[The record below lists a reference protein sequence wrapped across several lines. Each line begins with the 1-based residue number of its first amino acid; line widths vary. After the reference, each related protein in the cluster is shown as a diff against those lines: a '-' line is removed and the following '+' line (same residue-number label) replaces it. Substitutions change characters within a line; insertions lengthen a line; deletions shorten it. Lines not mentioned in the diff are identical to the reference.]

1 MLEKT
6 VKLLDSFLDM
16 GIPGYDCIV
25 LKDGEPI
32 FRRIKGYSNLEDKIP
47 MKGDERYNIY
57 SCSKLI
63 TCVAALQLYEKGL
76 LSLDDKLSDYIPEYR
91 KMQVRCEGGLKDAKN
106 PILIRH
112 LFNMTGGFSYN
123 TGSAA
128 IITAKRETNG
138 RCGTVETARY
148 LAKDALRF
156 EPGEGWEYS
165 LCHDVLAAVVEVV
178 SGERFGLYVK
188 KNIFDPLAMNNSTF
202 LLPPEELDSI
212 CEQYTFDTDTKTA
225 KNCGKNIKYY
235 KFGNMYE
242 SGGAGAIST
251 VEDYIKL
258 LESLRKGDK
267 ILKSETVDLMLKDC
281 MTENLRKYYWYPD
294 YGYGLGVRS
303 PMPQEGTTDFGWG
316 GAAGS
321 YYAIDR
327 ENGITMYYAQHML
340 NSPNKQQRY
349 ILYATVKEDLFGKER
364 SKDFTLDSK
373 LSQFV

>member
-1 MLEKT
+1 
-6 VKLLDSFLDM
+6 
-16 GIPGYDCIV
+16 
-25 LKDGEPI
+25 
-32 FRRIKGYSNLEDKIP
+32 
-47 MKGDERYNIY
+47 
-57 SCSKLI
+57 
-63 TCVAALQLYEKGL
+63 
-76 LSLDDKLSDYIPEYR
+76 
-91 KMQVRCEGGLKDAKN
+91 
-106 PILIRH
+106 
-112 LFNMTGGFSYN
+112 
-123 TGSAA
+123 
-128 IITAKRETNG
+128 
-138 RCGTVETARY
+138 
-148 LAKDALRF
+148 
-156 EPGEGWEYS
+156 
-165 LCHDVLAAVVEVV
+165 
-178 SGERFGLYVK
+178 
-188 KNIFDPLAMNNSTF
+188 
-202 LLPPEELDSI
+202 
-212 CEQYTFDTDTKTA
+212 
-225 KNCGKNIKYY
+225 
-235 KFGNMYE
+235 MYE

>member
-1 MLEKT
+1 MFEKT
-6 VKLLDSFLDM
+6 IKLLDSFLDM
-16 GIPGYDCIV
+16 GVPGFDCIV

-32 FRRIKGYSNLEDKIP
+32 FRRTKGYSNLEDKIP

-76 LSLDDKLSDYIPEYR
+76 LSLDDKLSEFIPEYR
-91 KMQVRCEGGLKDAKN
+91 EMQVRCEDGLKDAKKT
-106 PILIRH
+106 ILIRH

-123 TGSAA
+123 TSSAA

-165 LCHDVLAAVVEVV
+165 LCHDVLAAVVEVI

-188 KNIFDPLAMNNSTF
+188 KNIFDPLLMNNSTF

-212 CEQYTFDTDTKTA
+212 CEQYTFDTNTKTA
-225 KNCGKNIKYY
+225 KNCGKNIMYY

-258 LESLRKGDK
+258 LEALRKGDI

-303 PMPQEGTTDFGWG
+303 PIPQKGTTDFGWG

-340 NSPNKQQRY
+340 NSPNKQERY
-349 ILYATVKEDLFGKER
+349 ILYATIKEDLFGKEQ
-364 SKDFTLDSK
+364 SNDFTLDSK

>member
-1 MLEKT
+1 MFENTIKM
-6 VKLLDSFLDM
+6 LDSFLDM

-32 FRRIKGYSNLEDKIP
+32 FRRTKGYSNLEDKIP

-76 LSLDDKLSDYIPEYR
+76 LGLDDKLSDYIPEYSQ
-91 KMQVRCEGGLKDAKN
+91 MQVRCEGGSRAAQN
-106 PILIRH
+106 PILIRN

-123 TGSAA
+123 TGSASIKA
-128 IITAKRETNG
+128 AQSDTNG
-138 RCGTVETARY
+138 RCGTVETVKY
-148 LAKDALRF
+148 LAGDALRY

-188 KNIFDPLAMNNSTF
+188 KNIFDPLLMNNSTF

-212 CEQYTFDTDTKTA
+212 CGQYIFDTKTKTA
-225 KNCGKNIKYY
+225 KNCGKNIMYY
-235 KFGNMYE
+235 KFGSMYE

-258 LESLRKGDK
+258 LEALRKGDI
-267 ILKSETVDLMLKDC
+267 ILKRETVDLMLKDC

-294 YGYGLGVRS
+294 YGYGLGVRT

-316 GAAGS
+316 GAAGA
-321 YYAIDR
+321 YFAVDR
-327 ENGITMYYAQHML
+327 ENGIVMYYAQHML

-349 ILYATVKEDLFGKER
+349 ILYATVKEDLFGKGK
-364 SKDFTLDSK
+364 SNDFELDSK

>member
-294 YGYGLGVRS
+294 YGYGFGVRS